1 MNPPRSRSG
10 RPTGL
15 VGAFLLATLLGWLR
29 LPAETAST
37 AAPSPSVAEIA
48 AAYTNFI
55 RMTPEVVFVDP
66 ELAMRCRGVSPEES
80 AAARAL
86 HGPHALAGVLIHM
99 NDLAAAAFRT
109 NTTVY
114 PVGAVVVKRKTVH
127 GDLHGDGTSAV
138 AGNGV
143 GGMVKRPPGFDP
155 DHGDWEYFHFDDPK
169 RIESGRIPS
178 CVQCHASAKDRDH
191 VFGTWKRAAEKAS
204 GSKVR

>member
-1 MNPPRSRSG
+1 MKISRFHQG
-10 RPTGL
+10 RPPGLPGFVLLSPL
-15 VGAFLLATLLGWLR
+15 VGILNLAAE
-29 LPAETAST
+29 PASP
-37 AAPSPSVAEIA
+37 AAPRPSVAEIA
-48 AAYTNFI
+48 AGYTHFT

-66 ELAMRCRGVSPEES
+66 GLAMRCRGLSPEET

-109 NTTVY
+109 NAARY

-127 GDLHGDGTSAV
+127 VDLRREGTSDA
-138 AGNGV
+138 ADNGV

-155 DHGDWEYFHFDDPK
+155 EHGDWEYFHFDDPR

-178 CVQCHASAKDRDH
+178 CVRCHEAAKDRDH
-191 VFGTWKRAAEKAS
+191 VFGTWKREAPKPTEAKE
-204 GSKVR
+204 R